1 MSNALSNA
9 LAHANAQLR
18 LSGDAATPVYQ
29 QIKEAI
35 RAKTQAQEWS
45 AGMLIPS
52 ENQLVATLNTSR
64 MTINRALRE
73 LTAEGLLR
81 RVHGLGTFVAE
92 PPRHAHL
99 IKLVS
104 IADEIKQQGK
114 QHSSQLLN
122 LEQVAADAD
131 LSERMQLPQGTQV
144 YRAVLVHKQDNVP
157 IQIEERTVN
166 PALVPDFMQVNFAH
180 TTPAEHLIKSL
191 RPDELEHIVLA
202 IMPTAF
208 MAKHLDIPASE
219 PCLKLRRRTWKNH
232 QVVTA
237 VDLIYP
243 SSRYQLGARYTPA
256 ADSA

>member
-1 MSNALSNA
+1 MSSTLNTPPTH
-9 LAHANAQLR
+9 LA
-18 LSGDAATPVYQ
+18 LSGDSATPVYQ

-35 RAKTQAQEWS
+35 RAKTQTQEWS

-52 ENQLVATLNTSR
+52 EHQLVASLNASR

-99 IKLVS
+99 VKLVS

-114 QHSSQLLN
+114 QHSSQLLS
-122 LEQVAADAD
+122 LEQVPANAD
-131 LSERMQLPQGTQV
+131 LCERMQLPDGAQV
-144 YRAVLVHKQDNVP
+144 YRAVLVHKQDDVP
-157 IQIEERTVN
+157 IQIEVRAVN
-166 PALVPDFMQVNFAH
+166 PALVPDFMQVDFSQ

-191 RPDELEHIVLA
+191 RPDELEHIVQA

-219 PCLKLRRRTWKNH
+219 PCLKLRRRTWKNQ

-243 SSRYQLGARYTPA
+243 SSRYQLGARYTP
-256 ADSA
+256 SAEPPTESV

>member
-1 MSNALSNA
+1 MSNALAQSNA
-9 LAHANAQLR
+9 HLR

-52 ENQLVATLNTSR
+52 ENQLVASLNTSR

-114 QHSSQLLN
+114 QHSSQLLS
-122 LEQVAADAD
+122 LEQVSGNAEQC
-131 LSERMQLPQGTQV
+131 ERMQLPVGAAL
-144 YRAVLVHKQDNVP
+144 YRVVLVHKQDEVP

-166 PALVPDFMQVNFAH
+166 PALVPNFMQIDFSQ

-202 IMPTAF
+202 IMPTPF
-208 MAKHLDIPASE
+208 MAKHLEIPASE
-219 PCLKLRRRTWKNH
+219 PCLKLRRRTWKNN

-243 SSRYQLGARYTPA
+243 SSRYQLGARYTPSVDTA
-256 ADSA
+256 